1 MFDLLLTI
9 LLKCLKIIYQQ
20 YLKNEMGYKDYF
32 FEPKI
37 HVDIYWSNKLIRI
50 FCMVVSGILK
60 IFPYYQ
66 GNSQISFIQVNT
78 KS

>member
-1 MFDLLLTI
+1 
-9 LLKCLKIIYQQ
+9 
-20 YLKNEMGYKDYF
+20 MGYKDYF

-37 HVDIYWSNKLIRI
+37 HVDIYWRNKLIRI